1 MVIINS
7 SMNTLYS
14 FLFSFLCACP
24 VRDLLNLIVSLTRVQ
39 DGWMSRITCNLQQN
53 KLPWV

>member
-1 MVIINS
+1 MVKINA